1 MMDRKEGKKIVLA
14 RYGASREDAI
24 DNILQLEVSL
34 FPDVTKLQQH
44 DVLVG
49 VRSASVSFVDL
60 LMMSGQYQTMLP
72 LPCVPGMEYAGVVL
86 GVGSGVD
93 PSKVAVGDRVLSDF
107 LVTGPRSLGAYQAQ
121 GGWQSYAVAPDHG
134 VHRIPEGLTFDQA
147 CNLLLNY
154 ETPYYAYIDRAK
166 LQPGETVLITGASG
180 AAGMAAIQV
189 AKILGAA
196 VIATGRSDEKLA
208 QVKLFG
214 ADHVINTSPRDG
226 EAGVPKFRDDV
237 KAFTGGRGVEVVFD
251 TVGGDVSQES
261 MRSLAFGGRMV
272 IVGWA
277 ENTKVA
283 QGGGKRG
290 SDNADRLPTNIM
302 QMKGL
307 YVMGSPM
314 AIHSG
319 REPAIRIPRLESI
332 FKWVREGRITPFVSH
347 TFPIAEYKRA
357 MHAKLIGEVNGG
369 CVLHPSDA
377 QV

>member
-1 MMDRKEGKKIVLA
+1 MPDNNVGKKLVLT
-14 RYGASREDAI
+14 RYGQSREDAV
-24 DNILQLEVSL
+24 DNVLKLEDSPL
-34 FPDVTKLQQH
+34 PAVTKLAPH

-49 VRSASVSFVDL
+49 VRSASVSFIDL

-86 GVGSGVD
+86 GIGSEVD
-93 PSKVAVGDRVLSDF
+93 PNKAAVGDRVLSDF
-107 LVTGPRSLGAYQAQ
+107 LVTGPRSLGSYQAQ
-121 GGWQSYAVAPDHG
+121 GGWQSYAVAPDNG
-134 VHRIPEGLTFDQA
+134 VHRIPERFTFDQA

-154 ETPYYAYIDRAK
+154 ETPYYAYVNRAK

-189 AKILGAA
+189 AKILGAT

-208 QVKLFG
+208 QVKAFG
-214 ADHVINTSPRDG
+214 ADHVINTSPRNG
-226 EAGVPKFRDDV
+226 EAGVPKFRDDL
-237 KAFTGGRGVEVVFD
+237 KALTGGRGVEVVFD

-277 ENTKVA
+277 GNTTVA

-314 AIHSG
+314 VIHSG
-319 REPAIRIPRLESI
+319 REPGIRAPRLESV
-332 FKWVREGRITPFVSH
+332 FKWVGEGRITPYVSD
-347 TFPIAEYKRA
+347 TFPLAEYRRA
-357 MHAKLIGEVNGG
+357 MHAKLSGQVIGNS
-369 CVLHPSDA
+369 VLHTN
-377 QV
+377 

>member
-1 MMDRKEGKKIVLA
+1 MDSKEGKKLLLT
-14 RYGASREDAI
+14 RYGQSREDAV
-24 DNILQLEVSL
+24 DNILRLEAAPLPEVA
-34 FPDVTKLQQH
+34 KLQPH
-44 DVLVG
+44 EVLVG
-49 VRSASVSFVDL
+49 VRSASVSFIDL
-60 LMMSGQYQTMLP
+60 LMLSGQYQTMLP

-107 LVTGPRSLGAYQAQ
+107 LVTGPRSLGPYQAQ
-121 GGWQSYAVAPDHG
+121 GGWQSYAVAPDNG

-154 ETPYYAYIDRAK
+154 ETPYYAYLNRAK

-189 AKILGAA
+189 AKILGAT

-226 EAGVPKFRDDV
+226 EAGVAKFRDEV
-237 KAFTGGRGVEVVFD
+237 KALTGGRGVEVVFD

-277 ENTKVA
+277 GNTSVA

-314 AIHSG
+314 VIHSG
-319 REPAIRIPRLESI
+319 REPAIRVPRLESI
-332 FKWVREGRITPFVSH
+332 FKWVGEGRITPYVSH
-347 TFPIAEYKRA
+347 TFPLAEYKRA
-357 MHAKLIGEVNGG
+357 MHAKLIGEGNGN
-369 CVLHPSDA
+369 CVLHPS
-377 QV
+377 

>member
-1 MMDRKEGKKIVLA
+1 MMDSKEGKKLLLT
-14 RYGASREDAI
+14 RYGQSREDAV
-24 DNILQLEVSL
+24 DNILRLEASPL
-34 FPDVTKLQQH
+34 PDVAKLQPH
-44 DVLVG
+44 EVLVG
-49 VRSASVSFVDL
+49 VRSASVSFIDL

-107 LVTGPRSLGAYQAQ
+107 LVTGPRSLGTYQAQ
-121 GGWQSYAVAPDHG
+121 GGWQSYAMAPDNG

-154 ETPYYAYIDRAK
+154 ETPYYAYINRAK

-189 AKILGAA
+189 AKILGAT

-208 QVKLFG
+208 QVQLFG

-226 EAGVPKFRDDV
+226 EASVPKFRDEV
-237 KAFTGGRGVEVVFD
+237 KALTGGRGVEVVFD
-251 TVGGDVSQES
+251 TVGGEVSQES
-261 MRSLAFGGRMV
+261 MRALAFGGRMV

-277 ENTKVA
+277 GNTRVA

-314 AIHSG
+314 VIHSG
-319 REPAIRIPRLESI
+319 REPAIRVPRLESL
-332 FKWVREGRITPFVSH
+332 FQWVGEGRITPYVSH
-347 TFPIAEYKRA
+347 TFPLAAYKRA
-357 MHAKLIGEVNGG
+357 LHAKLLGEGNGN
-369 CVLHPSDA
+369 CVLHPS
-377 QV
+377 